1 MPRNRA
7 KCRLCGDVIESFHS
21 TDYIMCKCGEI
32 SVADGQGM
40 RCGAKDYKNFLRID
54 DDDQEIYVTLKES
67 DSILQDSDKPKS
79 LSRDDLLTMLK
90 EMITHYE
97 SLPQNA
103 MTAPVT
109 HYDMLSVLM
118 LVSALFKASD
128 DFTPDC

>member
-32 SVADGQGM
+32 SVADGSAL
-40 RCGAKDYKNFLRID
+40 RCGARDYNNFIRID
-54 DDDQEIYVTLKES
+54 DNDCEIPVKVKDTNTTYEP
-67 DSILQDSDKPKS
+67 IDKPKS
-79 LSRDDLLTMLK
+79 LTKSDLMYMLK

-97 SLPQNA
+97 GLPQHA

-118 LVSALFKASD
+118 LMSALFKDEFTD
-128 DFTPDC
+128 DC

>member
-32 SVADGQGM
+32 SVADGSAL
-40 RCGAKDYKNFLRID
+40 RCGARDYNNFIRID
-54 DDDQEIYVTLKES
+54 DNDQEVAVKVKDTNTTYEPI
-67 DSILQDSDKPKS
+67 DKPKS
-79 LSRDDLLTMLK
+79 LTKSDLMFMLK
-90 EMITHYE
+90 EMIAHYE
-97 SLPQNA
+97 GLPQHA

-118 LVSALFKASD
+118 LVSALFKDEFTD
-128 DFTPDC
+128 DC

>member
-32 SVADGQGM
+32 SVADGLSM
-40 RCGAKDYKNFLRID
+40 KCGARDYNNFLRVD
-54 DDDQEIYVTLKES
+54 DNDNEIKVIVKEECKTGPMP
-67 DSILQDSDKPKS
+67 QPAPKPTKK
-79 LSRDDLLTMLK
+79 DLMDMLK

-97 SLPQNA
+97 ELPQHA

-109 HYDMLSVLM
+109 HYDLLSTLM
-118 LVSALFKASD
+118 LVSALFSASD
-128 DFTPDC
+128 RTLDC